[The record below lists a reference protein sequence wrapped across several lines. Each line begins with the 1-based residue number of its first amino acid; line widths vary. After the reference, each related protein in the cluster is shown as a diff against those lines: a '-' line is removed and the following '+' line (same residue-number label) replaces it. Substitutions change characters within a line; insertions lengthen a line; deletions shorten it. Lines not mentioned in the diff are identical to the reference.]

1 MIKSKLIM
9 VISSVG
15 LVATLG
21 VGCTSLSLKEDNSQD
36 NIVKNEVK
44 EDASNEVASEEK
56 DNMNT
61 NNATDDEANA
71 TKEAKGTSNS
81 ISSNNENVVSSKN
94 EVNNNY
100 DEIENEVEELLNTQ
114 SCDKPSDN
122 NPNTPSDTPSQDT
135 SVPSEDSNIP
145 SQDTNIPSQDSDKPL
160 DDTNKPSEIPDE
172 PVVSDSNYIAEIEQA
187 IFQRVNQERAAIGL
201 PALSYNTTMEHYAR
215 IKSKDM
221 ADNGYFSHEDLKGN
235 LITEQMKAD
244 GVSYKAW
251 GENIAYIQG
260 IDDNS
265 VLATK
270 FMDNWMNSSG
280 HRANILSTN
289 FSSIGIGV
297 YKIGNT
303 YYATQEFYR

>member
-9 VISSVG
+9 VISSIG

-21 VGCTSLSLKEDNSQD
+21 VGGIFLSSNGEISKDNTVETESKEL
-36 NIVKNEVK
+36 
-44 EDASNEVASEEK
+44 ASNESDME
-56 DNMNT
+56 DG
-61 NNATDDEANA
+61 NNADTDNNIITEQVNSNKESANDEVAN
-71 TKEAKGTSNS
+71 NDDN
-81 ISSNNENVVSSKN
+81 ISSNNDNVVGSNSDSDN
-94 EVNNNY
+94 SAE
-100 DEIENEVEELLNTQ
+100 EVESEVEGISKDRPTNRP
-114 SCDKPSDN
+114 SYNKPSYNRPSYNKPSTDT
-122 NPNTPSDTPSQDT
+122 NTPSDTPSQDT
-135 SVPSEDSNIP
+135 NTPSETP
-145 SQDTNIPSQDSDKPL
+145 SDQ
-160 DDTNKPSEIPDE
+160 

-187 IFQRVNQERAAIGL
+187 IFQRVNQERAAAGL

-221 ADNGYFSHEDLKGN
+221 GDNGYFSHEDLQGK

-244 GVSYKAW
+244 GVSYRAW

-260 IDDNS
+260 MNDNS
-265 VLATK
+265 ALATK

>member
-9 VISSVG
+9 VISSIG

-21 VGCTSLSLKEDNSQD
+21 VGGIFLSSNGEISKDNTVKTEEKE
-36 NIVKNEVK
+36 V
-44 EDASNEVASEEK
+44 ASNESDME
-56 DNMNT
+56 DG
-61 NNATDDEANA
+61 NNADTDNNIITEQVNSNKESPNDVVAN
-71 TKEAKGTSNS
+71 NDDN
-81 ISSNNENVVSSKN
+81 ISSNNDNVVGSNSDSDN
-94 EVNNNY
+94 SAE
-100 DEIENEVEELLNTQ
+100 EVESEVEGISKDRPTNRP
-114 SCDKPSDN
+114 SYNKPSYNRPSYNKPSTDT
-122 NPNTPSDTPSQDT
+122 NTPSDTPSQDT
-135 SVPSEDSNIP
+135 NTPSETP
-145 SQDTNIPSQDSDKPL
+145 SDQ
-160 DDTNKPSEIPDE
+160 

-187 IFQRVNQERAAIGL
+187 IFQRVNQERAAAGL

-221 ADNGYFSHEDLKGN
+221 GDNGYFSHEDLQGK

-244 GVSYKAW
+244 GVSYRAW

-260 IDDNS
+260 MSDNNA
-265 VLATK
+265 LATK

>member
-9 VISSVG
+9 VISSIG

-21 VGCTSLSLKEDNSQD
+21 VGGIFLSSNGEISKDNTVKTEEKE
-36 NIVKNEVK
+36 V
-44 EDASNEVASEEK
+44 ASNESDME
-56 DNMNT
+56 DG
-61 NNATDDEANA
+61 NNADTDNNIITEQVNSNKESANDEVAN
-71 TKEAKGTSNS
+71 NDDN
-81 ISSNNENVVSSKN
+81 ISSNNDNVVCSNSDSDN
-94 EVNNNY
+94 SAEVV
-100 DEIENEVEELLNTQ
+100 ESEVEGISKDRPTNRP
-114 SCDKPSDN
+114 SYNKPSYNRPSYNKPSTDT
-122 NPNTPSDTPSQDT
+122 NTPSDTPSQDT
-135 SVPSEDSNIP
+135 NTPSETP
-145 SQDTNIPSQDSDKPL
+145 SDQ
-160 DDTNKPSEIPDE
+160 

-187 IFQRVNQERAAIGL
+187 IFQRVNQERAAAGL

-221 ADNGYFSHEDLKGN
+221 GDNGYFSHEDLQGK

-244 GVSYKAW
+244 GVSYRAW

-260 IDDNS
+260 MSDNNA
-265 VLATK
+265 LATK

>member
-9 VISSVG
+9 VISSIG

-21 VGCTSLSLKEDNSQD
+21 VGGIFLSSNGEISKDNTVETESKEL
-36 NIVKNEVK
+36 
-44 EDASNEVASEEK
+44 ASNESDME
-56 DNMNT
+56 DG
-61 NNATDDEANA
+61 NNADTDNNIITEQVNSNKESPNDEVAN
-71 TKEAKGTSNS
+71 NDDN
-81 ISSNNENVVSSKN
+81 ISSNNDNVVGSNSDSDN
-94 EVNNNY
+94 SAE
-100 DEIENEVEELLNTQ
+100 EVESEVEGISKDRPTNRP
-114 SCDKPSDN
+114 SYNKPSYNRPSYNKPSTDT
-122 NPNTPSDTPSQDT
+122 NTPSDTPSQDT
-135 SVPSEDSNIP
+135 NTPSETP
-145 SQDTNIPSQDSDKPL
+145 S
-160 DDTNKPSEIPDE
+160 DE

-187 IFQRVNQERAAIGL
+187 IFQRVNQERAAAGL

-221 ADNGYFSHEDLKGN
+221 GDNGYFSHEDLQGK

-244 GVSYKAW
+244 GVSYRAW

-260 IDDNS
+260 MSDNNA
-265 VLATK
+265 LATK

>member
-9 VISSVG
+9 VISSIG

-21 VGCTSLSLKEDNSQD
+21 AGGVLLSSNGEIPKD
-36 NIVKNEVK
+36 NIVKTENKEV
-44 EDASNEVASEEK
+44 ASNEAGVVEGNDADT
-56 DNMNT
+56 DNDVINKEV
-61 NNATDDEANA
+61 DSS
-71 TKEAKGTSNS
+71 KEAA
-81 ISSNNENVVSSKN
+81 NNEVVNNDDNISLNNDNVVSSN
-94 EVNNNY
+94 SESDNSA
-100 DEIENEVEELLNTQ
+100 EEVESGVEGVSKYRPSN
-114 SCDKPSDN
+114 KPSNNKPSCNRPSYNKPSTDN
-122 NPNTPSDTPSQDT
+122 NTPSDTPSQDSDT
-135 SVPSEDSNIP
+135 PSETP
-145 SQDTNIPSQDSDKPL
+145 SDQPT
-160 DDTNKPSEIPDE
+160 
-172 PVVSDSNYIAEIEQA
+172 VSDSNYIAEIEQA
-187 IFQRVNQERAAIGL
+187 IFQRVNQERTAAGL

-221 ADNGYFSHEDLKGN
+221 GDNGYFSHEDLQGK

-244 GVSYKAW
+244 GVSYRAW

-260 IDDNS
+260 MNDNS
-265 VLATK
+265 ALATK

>member
-9 VISSVG
+9 VISSIG

-21 VGCTSLSLKEDNSQD
+21 VGGVLLSSNGEMPKD
-36 NIVKNEVK
+36 NIVKIENK
-44 EDASNEVASEEK
+44 EVASDEVITVEGNDADTDNDVINEEVDSSK
-56 DNMNT
+56 EAT
-61 NNATDDEANA
+61 NNEAVNNDDN
-71 TKEAKGTSNS
+71 
-81 ISSNNENVVSSKN
+81 ISSNNDNVVSSSSESDN
-94 EVNNNY
+94 SVEEVESGVEGVSKYRPSNKPSNNNP
-100 DEIENEVEELLNTQ
+100 
-114 SCDKPSDN
+114 SCNRPSYNKPSTDT
-122 NPNTPSDTPSQDT
+122 NTPSDTPSQDT
-135 SVPSEDSNIP
+135 NTPSETP
-145 SQDTNIPSQDSDKPL
+145 SDQT
-160 DDTNKPSEIPDE
+160 T
-172 PVVSDSNYIAEIEQA
+172 VSDSNYIAEIEQA
-187 IFQRVNQERAAIGL
+187 IFQRVNQERTAAGL

-221 ADNGYFSHEDLKGN
+221 GDNGYFSHEDQQGN
-235 LITEQMKAD
+235 LITVQMKAD
-244 GVSYKAW
+244 GVSYRAW

-260 IDDNS
+260 MNDNS
-265 VLATK
+265 ALATK

>member
-9 VISSVG
+9 VISSIG
-15 LVATLG
+15 LVVTLG
-21 VGCTSLSLKEDNSQD
+21 VGGILLNSNKEVPKN
-36 NIVKNEVK
+36 NIVKNENK
-44 EDASNEVASEEK
+44 EETSKDIINEEASNTNTSNTNTSNTDTNNSAINEEVLIND
-56 DNMNT
+56 DNM
-61 NNATDDEANA
+61 
-71 TKEAKGTSNS
+71 
-81 ISSNNENVVSSKN
+81 ISS
-94 EVNNNY
+94 
-100 DEIENEVEELLNTQ
+100 DEIENSTEEEEEESGVEGISSYRRPSNRP
-114 SCDKPSDN
+114 SYNKPSYNKPSNDTN
-122 NPNTPSDTPSQDT
+122 TNTNTPSNKPSQ
-135 SVPSEDSNIP
+135 
-145 SQDTNIPSQDSDKPL
+145 
-160 DDTNKPSEIPDE
+160 DTNKPSETPSDT

-187 IFQRVNQERAAIGL
+187 IFQRVNHERSAAGL

-221 ADNGYFSHEDLKGN
+221 GDNGYFSHEDKQGN
-235 LITEQMKAD
+235 LITVQMKAD

-260 IDDNS
+260 TNS
-265 VLATK
+265 NSALATK

>member
-9 VISSVG
+9 VISSIG

-21 VGCTSLSLKEDNSQD
+21 VGGTFLSSNGEKLQD
-36 NIVKNEVK
+36 NTVQSENKEV
-44 EDASNEVASEEK
+44 ASNEVVNTESDTAKADNNVSNEEV
-56 DNMNT
+56 NST
-61 NNATDDEANA
+61 EEVANNGD
-71 TKEAKGTSNS
+71 S
-81 ISSNNENVVSSKN
+81 ISSNNDNSTDSSN
-94 EVNNNY
+94 EVDNSVEEV
-100 DEIENEVEELLNTQ
+100 DCEVEGVSKYRPSYNRP
-114 SCDKPSDN
+114 SHNKPSYNKPSNGTDS
-122 NPNTPSDTPSQDT
+122 NTPSDTPSQDT
-135 SVPSEDSNIP
+135 NTPTETPS
-145 SQDTNIPSQDSDKPL
+145 DTP
-160 DDTNKPSEIPDE
+160 T
-172 PVVSDSNYIAEIEQA
+172 VSDSNYIAEIEQA
-187 IFQRVNQERAAIGL
+187 IFQRVNEERTAAGL

-221 ADNGYFSHEDLKGN
+221 GDNGYFSHEDLQGK

-244 GVSYKAW
+244 GVSYRAW

-260 IDDNS
+260 MNNNS
-265 VLATK
+265 ALATK

>member
-9 VISSVG
+9 VISSIG

-21 VGCTSLSLKEDNSQD
+21 AGGVLLSSNGEIPKD
-36 NIVKNEVK
+36 NIVKTENKEV
-44 EDASNEVASEEK
+44 ASNEAGVVEGNDADT
-56 DNMNT
+56 DNDVINKEV
-61 NNATDDEANA
+61 DSS
-71 TKEAKGTSNS
+71 KEAA
-81 ISSNNENVVSSKN
+81 NNEIVNNDDNISLNNDNVVSSN
-94 EVNNNY
+94 SESDNSA
-100 DEIENEVEELLNTQ
+100 EEVESGVEGVSKYRPSN
-114 SCDKPSDN
+114 KPSNNKPSCNRPSYNKPSTDN
-122 NPNTPSDTPSQDT
+122 NTPSDTPSQDANT
-135 SVPSEDSNIP
+135 PSETP
-145 SQDTNIPSQDSDKPL
+145 SDQPT
-160 DDTNKPSEIPDE
+160 
-172 PVVSDSNYIAEIEQA
+172 VSDSNYIAEIEQA
-187 IFQRVNQERAAIGL
+187 IFQRVNKERTAAGL
-201 PALSYNTTMEHYAR
+201 PVLSYNTTMEHYAR

-221 ADNGYFSHEDLKGN
+221 GDNGYFSHEDLQGK

-244 GVSYKAW
+244 GVSYRAW

-260 IDDNS
+260 MNDNS
-265 VLATK
+265 ALATK

>member
-9 VISSVG
+9 VISSIG
-15 LVATLG
+15 LVVTLG
-21 VGCTSLSLKEDNSQD
+21 VGGILLNSNKEVPKN
-36 NIVKNEVK
+36 NIVKNENK
-44 EDASNEVASEEK
+44 EETSKDIINEEASNTNTSNTNTSNTDTNNSAINEEVLIND
-56 DNMNT
+56 DNM
-61 NNATDDEANA
+61 
-71 TKEAKGTSNS
+71 
-81 ISSNNENVVSSKN
+81 ISS
-94 EVNNNY
+94 
-100 DEIENEVEELLNTQ
+100 DEIENSTEEEEESGVEGISSYRRPSNRP
-114 SCDKPSDN
+114 SYNKPSYNKPSNDTN
-122 NPNTPSDTPSQDT
+122 TNTNTPSNKPSQ
-135 SVPSEDSNIP
+135 
-145 SQDTNIPSQDSDKPL
+145 
-160 DDTNKPSEIPDE
+160 DTNKPSETPSDT

-187 IFQRVNQERAAIGL
+187 IFQRVNQERSAAGL

-221 ADNGYFSHEDLKGN
+221 GDNGYFSHEDKQGN
-235 LITEQMKAD
+235 LITVQMKAD

-260 IDDNS
+260 TNS
-265 VLATK
+265 NSALATK

>member
-9 VISSVG
+9 VISSIG

-21 VGCTSLSLKEDNSQD
+21 VGGIFLSSNGEISKDNTVETESKEL
-36 NIVKNEVK
+36 
-44 EDASNEVASEEK
+44 ASNESDME
-56 DNMNT
+56 DG
-61 NNATDDEANA
+61 NNADTDNNIITEQVNSNKESANDEVAN
-71 TKEAKGTSNS
+71 NDDN
-81 ISSNNENVVSSKN
+81 ISSNNDNVVGSNSDSDN
-94 EVNNNY
+94 SAE
-100 DEIENEVEELLNTQ
+100 EVESEVEGISKDRPTNRP
-114 SCDKPSDN
+114 SYNKPSYNRPSYNKPSTDT
-122 NPNTPSDTPSQDT
+122 NTPSDTPSQDT
-135 SVPSEDSNIP
+135 NTPSETP
-145 SQDTNIPSQDSDKPL
+145 SDQ
-160 DDTNKPSEIPDE
+160 

-187 IFQRVNQERAAIGL
+187 IFQRVNQERAAAGL

-221 ADNGYFSHEDLKGN
+221 GDNGYFSHEDLQGK

-244 GVSYKAW
+244 GVSYRAW

-260 IDDNS
+260 MSDNNA
-265 VLATK
+265 LATK

>member
-9 VISSVG
+9 VISSIG

-21 VGCTSLSLKEDNSQD
+21 VGGIFLSSHREISKDNTVETEGKEL
-36 NIVKNEVK
+36 
-44 EDASNEVASEEK
+44 ASNETDME
-56 DNMNT
+56 DG
-61 NNATDDEANA
+61 NNANTDNNIITEQVNSNKESANDEVEN
-71 TKEAKGTSNS
+71 NDDS
-81 ISSNNENVVSSKN
+81 ISSNNDNFVSSN
-94 EVNNNY
+94 SDSDSSTE
-100 DEIENEVEELLNTQ
+100 EVESEVEGVSKYRPSHN
-114 SCDKPSDN
+114 KPSYNRPSYNKPSTDT
-122 NPNTPSDTPSQDT
+122 NTPSDTPSQDT
-135 SVPSEDSNIP
+135 NTPSETP
-145 SQDTNIPSQDSDKPL
+145 SDQ
-160 DDTNKPSEIPDE
+160 

-187 IFQRVNQERAAIGL
+187 IFQRVNQERAAVGL

-221 ADNGYFSHEDLKGN
+221 GDNGYFSHEDLQGK

-244 GVSYKAW
+244 GVSYRAW

-260 IDDNS
+260 MSNNNA
-265 VLATK
+265 LATK